1 MLAVVCWAV
10 WFCLIWYLLKML
22 LLGGFCGVVVFRRC
36 SGIDVCV
43 VFGLF
48 CACGLPGLLDL
59 ILYSCE
65 WFGVV

>member
-1 MLAVVCWAV
+1 MVLWC
-10 WFCLIWYLLKML
+10 
-22 LLGGFCGVVVFRRC
+22 FRRC

-65 WFGVV
+65 LFGVVWCITLLFILFLVWYCV